1 MAVALV
7 PGSFDPPTNGHIDVI
22 ERAARHFEKVIV
34 SVVVNPS
41 KDPLFDAEERI
52 ALLKDALA
60 HLTNIEVL
68 AHEGLTVVLAAERHA
83 DVIVR
88 GLRAVSDLEYE
99 LQMAQMNAS
108 LQSEVDTLFIP
119 PDPRWSF
126 ISSSLVKEVA
136 RFGRDVSEL
145 VPKGVAEALSRRF
158 E

>member
-52 ALLKDALA
+52 GLLKDALA

-158 E
+158 G